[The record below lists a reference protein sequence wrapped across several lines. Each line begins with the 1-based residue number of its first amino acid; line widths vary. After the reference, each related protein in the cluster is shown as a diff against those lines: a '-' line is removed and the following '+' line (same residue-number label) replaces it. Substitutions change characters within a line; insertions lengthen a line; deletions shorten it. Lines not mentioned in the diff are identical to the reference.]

1 MLIPRRHLLQ
11 LTAGV
16 PLTRA
21 AAQITPNTLRFASEL
36 EPLVALL
43 ESTPREKCAAMA
55 VQQLRKGT
63 PYKQLL
69 AATFLAGIRNV
80 NPRPPG
86 FALHCVFV
94 IHSAHRLS
102 LEAPSELRSL
112 PLFYAIDN
120 FKTAQDRDAKAS
132 TGDYTMC
139 ELTQSLPTPTAAR
152 TEFANAMDHWD
163 IERAE
168 RAAAALARHNR
179 TEDAFSLLWEYGAR
193 DYRNIGHKAIFTANA
208 YRTLHTI
215 GLQHAEPVLRSIAL
229 GLLDFTPTQEM
240 NGYTRDNQ
248 CYASNKAQV
257 KSLLKAN
264 PGAADATAEILTTL
278 RQAPLADATRDIAA
292 RIAKSSASPQSIW
305 DAIHLSAAELAM
317 RCHAANT
324 IVGIHAVSAANAL
337 RHAWQSSTSKE
348 TKLLLTLQ
356 AAGWMVQFR
365 TFAESRPN
373 AIRPLN
379 ILALTNLPNNRH
391 EILNTTMQHTFLKAD
406 EVHYFK
412 YLAALIEDS
421 RLVSPQYQ
429 PSLLA
434 AIPYYAKTQADP
446 ITPAM
451 RLAQDELR
459 SA

>member
-55 VQQLRKGT
+55 VAQLRKGT

-80 NPRPPG
+80 NPCPPG

-102 LEAPSELRSL
+102 LEAPDDLRSL

-120 FKTAQDRDAKAS
+120 FKTAQDRDSKS
-132 TGDYTMC
+132 NTGDYTMRA
-139 ELTQSLPTPTAAR
+139 LDKLPASTPNDFR
-152 TEFANAMDHWD
+152 DAMEQWN
-163 IERAE
+163 IARAE
-168 RAAAALARHNR
+168 RAAASLARHHR

-208 YRTLHTI
+208 HRTLHTI

-248 CYASNKAQV
+248 CYAANKAQL
-257 KSLLKAN
+257 KSLLNAA
-264 PGAADATAEILTTL
+264 PGTTAATPEILTTL
-278 RQAPLADATRDIAA
+278 RQAPLADATKDIAA
-292 RIAKSSASPQSIW
+292 RIARSTGSPQSIW

-317 RCHAANT
+317 RCHSANT

-337 RHAWQSSTSKE
+337 RHAYQTTTSKE

-379 ILALTNLPNNRH
+379 ILALENLPNNRNTF
-391 EILNTTMQHTFLKAD
+391 LATTMQHTFLKTD

-429 PSLLA
+429 PALLA
-434 AIPYYAKTQADP
+434 AIPYYAKGDADP

-451 RLAQDELR
+451 RLAQDAL
-459 SA
+459 S